1 MYSIA
6 YIAKILG
13 AEIVQMP
20 YPQRQIEQYSIDS
33 RQGNFSENT
42 LFLALTGSRQNGH
55 NFIAEA
61 YNAGM
66 RSFLISENIE
76 YKHFIDANFIKISD
90 VLRGVQ
96 KLAAHHRAQFPH
108 LKVIGITGSNGKTI
122 VKEWLFQL
130 LKTDYN
136 IVRSPKSY
144 NSQIG
149 VALSVLGIRP
159 EHNLA
164 IFEAGISQPHEM
176 QHLAAMIQPTLGIF
190 TNLGTAHDE
199 GFGGK
204 EEKLREKALLFTNAE
219 KVICAEKWAKSL
231 AVFLPKTPFLTWG
244 NDKTADFCI
253 ENKAN
258 IDKILRGGA
267 FNRSFSFQMPSRD
280 TAAIENAVNC
290 AVTLAEL
297 GFSFEQITQ
306 KLPILEPVGMRL
318 ELKAGLNGCLLIND
332 AYSADL
338 TSLQIALEFVA
349 QQSRILHRTVIL
361 SDFLQTGLSAAELYA
376 KIAALLHKQQVKR
389 VLAIGEDIFIL
400 KKYLPQNIDFQYF
413 NTTEIF
419 LKNIKNSDFRNEIIL
434 LKGARIFGFERIVE
448 RLAQKVHKT
457 VLEINLNA
465 LVHNLQVFARMLK
478 PQVKMMAMVKASAY
492 GNGSYEVAQ
501 LLEFHNIN
509 YLAVAY
515 PDEGVDLR
523 LAGIKTPILVLNP
536 EESSFDM
543 LYRYNLEPEIYSLS
557 LLKKW
562 LSFIKNYENSPK
574 IHLKL
579 DTGMHRLGFEMQDM
593 PELTAILTAH
603 KGLEIASV
611 FSHLAASEAPEH
623 DAFTYRQ
630 AALFSEMYDIITAVV
645 TYRPLR
651 HILNSSGIARFPDLQ
666 MDMVRLGIGLY
677 GVGEG
682 LAVVQTLKATISQI
696 KNVNHSET
704 VGYGRNGKVQRDSRI
719 ATISIGYADGLLR
732 GASRGRFSVAVRG
745 KLAPTVGNVCMDMTM
760 IDVTDIAEAQ
770 EGDEVEIFGSQVP
783 VQVLAEALGTI
794 PYEIFTT
801 ISERVQRVYFQE

>member
-6 YIAKILG
+6 YIAKILA

-20 YPQRQIEQYSIDS
+20 YPEWQIEQYSIDS

-55 NFIAEA
+55 NFVAEA

-66 RSFLISENIE
+66 RSFLISEDID
-76 YKHFIDANFIKISD
+76 YKHFTDANFIKISN

-96 KLAAHHRAQFPH
+96 KLAQYHREQFPN
-108 LKVIGITGSNGKTI
+108 LEVIGITGSNGKTI

-149 VALSVLGIRP
+149 VALSVLRIRP

-199 GFGGK
+199 GFETK
-204 EEKLREKALLFTNAE
+204 EDKMREKVRLFATAK
-219 KVICAEKWAKSL
+219 KVICAEKWAKKLSL
-231 AVFLPKTPFLTWG
+231 FLPKTSFLTWG
-244 NDKTADFCI
+244 SSQKSDFCI
-253 ENKAN
+253 ENMAAN
-258 IDKILRGGA
+258 DTILRGVA
-267 FNRSFSFQMPSRD
+267 FNRPFAFQMPSGD
-280 TAAIENAVNC
+280 TAAIENALNS
-290 AVTLAEL
+290 AVLLAEL
-297 GFSFEQITQ
+297 GFSFEKIAQ
-306 KLPILEPVGMRL
+306 KLRVLEPVAMRL

-376 KIAALLHKQQVKR
+376 KIADLLHKQHVKR

-400 KKYLPQNIDFQYF
+400 KKYLSQNIDFQYF
-413 NTTEIF
+413 NSTEIF
-419 LKNIKNSDFRNEIIL
+419 FKSIKNSDFRNEIIL

-448 RLAQKVHKT
+448 RLAQKIHKT

-465 LVHNLQVFARMLK
+465 LVHNLQMFARMLK

-562 LSFIKNYENSPK
+562 LFFIKNCDNPPK

-579 DTGMHRLGFEMQDM
+579 DTGMHRLGFEMQDIKV
-593 PELTAILTAH
+593 LTDILENH
-603 KGLEIASV
+603 KEIEIASV
-611 FSHLAASEAPEH
+611 FSHLAASEAAEH

-630 AALFSEMYDIITAVV
+630 AALFSEMYDKIAAAVA
-645 TYRPLR
+645 YRPLR

-696 KNVNHSET
+696 KNVNHSDT

-732 GASRGRFSVAVRG
+732 GASGGRFSVAVRG

-760 IDVTDIAEAQ
+760 IDITDIPEAE
-770 EGDEVEIFGSQVP
+770 EGDEVEIFGAEVP
-783 VQVLAEALGTI
+783 VQALAKALGTI